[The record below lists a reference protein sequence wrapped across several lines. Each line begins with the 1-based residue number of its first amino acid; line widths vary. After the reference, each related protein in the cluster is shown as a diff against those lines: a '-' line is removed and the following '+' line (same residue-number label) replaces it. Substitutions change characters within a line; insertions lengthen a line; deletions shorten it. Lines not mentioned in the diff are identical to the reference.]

1 MDIFDILDAAY
12 DLKGDNESWLQRL
25 AVAASPFLPRGLSTV
40 GYTSLVGPDWSSSP
54 VAVSSVGNAA
64 HEELCRRVVATMAGA
79 DLQRAYA
86 LGYASCSETFAA
98 PFPPASVLAGVGDFL
113 SVMAIDGDG
122 ASVVVGV
129 TLDRPQAT
137 TPHDRAKWKRIGAHL
152 ASAMRLRR
160 SVTGLAP
167 REPDAIHTPGGRCV
181 HAEGPT
187 RSLEAREAL
196 RDAIARR
203 ERAKTSAPAASTEER
218 LDLWQA
224 LVEGTW
230 SLVDQEDSGGRR
242 HVVAYRNPLPC
253 SSDLSLSPREREVVQ
268 LIALGSTTKHAAY
281 TLGVSPSA
289 IAHRMRSALRKLR
302 LPSAVELVKA
312 YNHLRSGAGDE
323 NELRLTG
330 DLVAHEWVRS
340 RDRFPLTPK
349 ERKVRD
355 LLAQGLSN
363 REIAKQSACAERTVA
378 NHVASILRKTGASS
392 RRDVVSKTE

>member
-12 DLKGDNESWLQRL
+12 DLGGDDEAWLRRL

-40 GYTSLVGPDWSSSP
+40 GYTSLVGPDWSSAP
-54 VAVSSVGNAA
+54 VAVSCVGRSE
-64 HEELCRRVVATMAGA
+64 HEALCRRVVTTMAGA

-86 LGYASCSETFAA
+86 RGYASCSETFAA
-98 PFPPASVLAGVGDFL
+98 PFPPASVSAGVRDFL

-122 ASVVVGV
+122 TSVVVGV
-129 TLDRPQAT
+129 TLQSPRVT
-137 TPHDRAKWKRIGAHL
+137 SGHDRAVWKRIGAHL
-152 ASAMRLRR
+152 VSAMRLRR
-160 SVTGLAP
+160 TVAGLAP

-187 RSLEAREAL
+187 KSLEARTAL
-196 RDAIARR
+196 RHAIALR
-203 ERAKTSAPAASTEER
+203 ERAKTGAAAVPAEER

-230 SLVDQEDSGGRR
+230 SLVDQEDAGGRR

-289 IAHRMRSALRKLR
+289 IAHRTRSALRKLR

-312 YNHLRSGAGDE
+312 YNHLRSGANDG

-330 DLVAHEWVRS
+330 DLVAHERARS
-340 RDRFPLTPK
+340 TDGFPLTPK
-349 ERKVRD
+349 EREVRD

-363 REIAKQSACAERTVA
+363 REIAAHSRCAERTVA
-378 NHVASILRKTGASS
+378 NHVASIMRKTGASS